1 MKDWD
6 RQESEEEGPLAADQL
21 AGMGGSSDDE

>member
-6 RQESEEEGPLAADQL
+6 RQESEEEGPLGADTL
-21 AGMGGSSDDE
+21 CGMGASSDED